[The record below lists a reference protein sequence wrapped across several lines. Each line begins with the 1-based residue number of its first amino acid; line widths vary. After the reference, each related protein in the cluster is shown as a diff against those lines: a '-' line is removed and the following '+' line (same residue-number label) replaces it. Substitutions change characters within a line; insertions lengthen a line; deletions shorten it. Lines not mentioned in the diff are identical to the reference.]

1 MQKVMIRQK
10 STRPLSVRNATVIGN
25 PTSRSDFSL
34 ALFRW
39 DCAPK
44 RFERE
49 TGIPSYDMNSAS
61 VTIDG
66 ALSLELKLEDCCHP
80 ELNETEGRCCVQSAR
95 LEMGRMAWD
104 DQGADI
110 DLRKRW
116 KAQLPMNPGLML
128 PMTSGWTICHDRQI
142 GNEPNASQETAVE
155 NGAM

>member
-1 MQKVMIRQK
+1 
-10 STRPLSVRNATVIGN
+10 
-25 PTSRSDFSL
+25 
-34 ALFRW
+34 
-39 DCAPK
+39 
-44 RFERE
+44 
-49 TGIPSYDMNSAS
+49 MNSAS

-66 ALSLELKLEDCCHP
+66 ALSPELKLEDCCHP
-80 ELNETEGRCCVQSAR
+80 ELNETEGRCCVQSASFEFGACSVTR

-128 PMTSGWTICHDRQI
+128 SMTSGWTICHDRQI
-142 GNEPNASQETAVE
+142 GNEPKASQETAVE